1 MRIFRLVII
10 FFLIATAYFY
20 RNSII
25 SAADSFLYQSPCD
38 YPIDYRIGSIDPKFN
53 LTEKE
58 FADDVKTATD
68 LWNQAISKHL
78 FAFNPGGTL
87 TINLIYD
94 ERQFLKGKVNA
105 LNGQVKNQQNSLDP
119 QIADYKRRAADYEA
133 RLNNF
138 NEEVDY
144 WNKKGGAPRDIY
156 SKLIQEKATFE
167 TDRKALQATAQ
178 YLNQSTEQ
186 YNTDVRQLD
195 QAINTFNSTLQ
206 DKPEEGL
213 YTYDNGIETIDIY
226 FNVSKPELIHTLA
239 HELGHALRIQHNQNT
254 ASIMY
259 PQTSETTTLSENDRS
274 DLSAVCQ
281 KKNIVEILRLKMPTL
296 IDRLRI
302 KISALIKEKT

>member
-10 FFLIATAYFY
+10 FFLIASAYFY

-25 SAADSFLYQSPCD
+25 ASADSFLYQSPCD
-38 YPIDYRIGSIDPKFN
+38 YPIGYRIGSIDPKFN

-58 FADDVKTATD
+58 FADDIKTAAD
-68 LWNQAISKHL
+68 LWNRAISKPL
-78 FAFNPGGTL
+78 FSLDPEGTL

-94 ERQFLKGKVNA
+94 ERQFLKGKVNE
-105 LNGQVKNQQNSLDP
+105 LNGQVQNKQNSLDP

-138 NEEVDY
+138 NTEVDY
-144 WNKKGGAPRDIY
+144 WNKKGGAPKDVY
-156 SKLIQEKATFE
+156 DKLIQEQTTFDS
-167 TDRKALQATAQ
+167 DRRALQATAQ
-178 YLNQSTEQ
+178 FLNQSTEQ

-195 QAINTFNSTLQ
+195 QAINTFNTTLQ

-226 FNVSKPELIHTLA
+226 FNDSQSELVHTLA
-239 HELGHALRIQHNQNT
+239 HELGHALRIQHNPNA

-259 PQTSETTTLSENDRS
+259 PQTSQTTTLSENDQS

-281 KKNIVEILRLKMPTL
+281 KKNIVEILRLKMPTV

-302 KISALIKEKT
+302 KVSTLIKERN